1 MGLLT
6 NDKVVIETAG
16 HYFYWVLAIPLA
28 GFAAFLWDGI
38 LIGATATRFMLWSML
53 VASGSFFV
61 IYYYF
66 SGATNNHMLWL
77 AFLVYLALR
86 GGMQTLWSRRV
97 FTFEYLQR
105 LRS

>member
-6 NDKVVIETAG
+6 NDTVVIETAG

-38 LIGATATRFMLWSML
+38 LIGATATRFMLWAML

-61 IYYYF
+61 IYYCF
-66 SGATNNHMLWL
+66 SGLRITICYGWL
-77 AFLVYLALR
+77 SWFTLR
-86 GGMQTLWSRRV
+86 YAGLC
-97 FTFEYLQR
+97 R
-105 LRS
+105 LYGAERCSL